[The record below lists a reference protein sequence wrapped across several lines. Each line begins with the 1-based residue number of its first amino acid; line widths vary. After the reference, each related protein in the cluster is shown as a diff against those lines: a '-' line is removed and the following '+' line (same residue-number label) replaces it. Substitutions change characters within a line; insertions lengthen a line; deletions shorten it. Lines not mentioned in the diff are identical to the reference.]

1 MGKIIVEACVDNIES
16 ALAAEAAGADRVE
29 LCSAL
34 LEGGLTPS
42 YGLIKAT
49 RKYLHIP
56 IHVLIRPRR
65 GDFLYSSK
73 ELEVM
78 KDDIEFSKDLGI
90 DAVVFGVLNQA
101 AEVDIEAVQALKK
114 KAEGMKTTFHRAFD
128 MLSKPQKALKE
139 IMALGFDSAST
150 LNLNVN
156 FGKMTMALLAQAA
169 TYQFRQK
176 LPKEYRKWDAEHLA
190 NAIFNGLDGDIRV
203 KDDTIIITCY
213 NVPEQYQLENH
224 YTNLPKRLEEE
235 NIDPR
240 IPGLYNYKLDFRF
253 NPKNSPLS

>member
-139 IMALGFDSAST
+139 IMALGFDSVLSSGLGGSAEAST
-150 LNLNVN
+150 NTLAELVNAADGKIEIIAAAGINHKNVVKIVRQS
-156 FGKMTMALLAQAA
+156 GVGAVHASARAKSKSKMSRAKSQVSLSAA
-169 TYQFRQK
+169 YYPSEDEHYMLSHDNMET
-176 LPKEYRKWDAEHLA
+176 LIKELKKSYL
-190 NAIFNGLDGDIRV
+190 
-203 KDDTIIITCY
+203 
-213 NVPEQYQLENH
+213 
-224 YTNLPKRLEEE
+224 
-235 NIDPR
+235 
-240 IPGLYNYKLDFRF
+240 
-253 NPKNSPLS
+253 